1 MPKTKDEII
10 NAANQLDNQLLGTE
24 VTPDIIRSCLDELCE
39 GWSEDDK
46 EWVLLL
52 AYEFADTV
60 GDADECVRIAM
71 DRGDDD
77 VAYAWEIHYQFVAQ
91 RLGVYLGRRDDDQT
105 EEERQQSYHE
115 RHVDY
120 PLHW

>member
-10 NAANQLDNQLLGTE
+10 KAANMLDNKLLGTE
-24 VTPDIIRSCLDELCE
+24 VTPDIICSCRDKLCE

-71 DRGDDD
+71 DRCDDD

-120 PLHW
+120 PLDW